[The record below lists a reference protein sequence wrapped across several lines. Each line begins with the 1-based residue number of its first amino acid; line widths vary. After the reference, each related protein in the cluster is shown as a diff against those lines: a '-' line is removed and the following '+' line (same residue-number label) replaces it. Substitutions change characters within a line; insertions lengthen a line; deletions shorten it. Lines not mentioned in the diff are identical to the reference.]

1 MESVYGGKKLKK
13 ETVGGFFFLWILRK
27 SCLPTLRIISPWA
40 LLGWAIFVKLSSL
53 GIKYFII
60 RAHIL
65 YKLQAEIIRVLIC
78 ICLENVY
85 DGNRKLW
92 AFFFYEYIGNYV
104 YQLWESFHL
113 ENSRVEQY
121 LFSCLTWDKFFY
133 NWSGI
138 SRCLI

>member
-1 MESVYGGKKLKK
+1 MICICLDGVHGEKKLKK

-27 SCLPTLRIISPWA
+27 SCLPTLRA

-78 ICLENVY
+78 ICLESVY

-113 ENSRVEQY
+113 ENSRVEQS
-121 LFSCLTWDKFFY
+121 LFSCLTWNNFF
-133 NWSGI
+133 I
-138 SRCLI
+138 IRADVPRCLI